1 MRPREVNKLRA
12 DESKKQEARIR
23 NVCPLL
29 SIAEHRQHK
38 CVCSRC
44 AYWNRLHKKCSVAVI
59 GDCMCITD
67 VSTAEYLDIFPDAGD
82 GSLEDFG
89 EEE

>member
-1 MRPREVNKLRA
+1 MRN
-12 DESKKQEARIR
+12 DEGKTPEKRIQ

-29 SIAEHRQHK
+29 SIAERRQHK
-38 CVCSRC
+38 CVRSRC
-44 AYWNRLHKKCSVAVI
+44 AYWNRLHKKCSVTVI
-59 GDCMCITD
+59 GDCLCITD

-89 EEE
+89 ETE